1 MMDPSPIKV
10 SVAVQFGVRRA
21 STLKFLASLPA
32 EEMRSRAAE
41 SGEGGAMRTVA
52 ACERRF
58 ARQNRAITWAAAG
71 ATGALA

>member
-10 SVAVQFGVRRA
+10 SAAVQFGVRRA

-32 EEMRSRAAE
+32 EEMRGRAAE
-41 SGEGGAMRTVA
+41 SGEGGDMRTVA
-52 ACERRF
+52 AFERRF

-71 ATGALA
+71 ARGALA